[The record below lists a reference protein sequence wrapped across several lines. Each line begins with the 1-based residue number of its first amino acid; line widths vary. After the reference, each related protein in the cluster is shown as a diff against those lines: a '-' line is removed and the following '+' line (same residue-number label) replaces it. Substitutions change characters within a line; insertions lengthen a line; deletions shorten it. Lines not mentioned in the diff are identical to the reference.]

1 MLDRLKSADKNKKTR
16 LLCAVGALFAMLYIA
31 ARLILRQSKLMLFR
45 FNLGFAIESAGLLYD
60 FQTLIVLAV
69 SAAVLA
75 AAVYLARREL
85 RCEVFFPVLALVFGL
100 FYMFTI
106 TPLSVP
112 DEATHFQ
119 AIIELTNKLFTKSF
133 DVSVDDFTGFSNHNN
148 VCTGYLRVINELFG
162 KASDTAPFTTSV
174 MSSMWTLTYAVEYV
188 PQIIGYA
195 IAHVFAFNGVT
206 AFMLGRLFNLLFY
219 VGCVALALRLA
230 PRFKLTLGLC
240 SLMPMALQQ
249 AASLSYDNF
258 INSLCF
264 VLFAALLR
272 LILGTDGDETLTL
285 GKLGNSV
292 SYIYIYIIALVSATL
307 LAPAKGIYASFI
319 LLFLFVPCERF
330 SGKMGKQI
338 CFYFILLTCAAFFA
352 AVSVPSMVRIL
363 NSTPPSFALEGG
375 EKYTLRFFLTNPG
388 DALGMFKNGFNVYF
402 ATWLTQ
408 AVGQSLS
415 TCNLEIPTWIVPVML
430 VILVLSAQN
439 VEGRETE
446 LPRRMRGA
454 LAGICALVVLAFM
467 MTMFLT
473 WISTSDKI
481 VHGVQGRYFT
491 PILPLLLVALNNR
504 TVVLKK
510 DISRGLCMLTV
521 LLSARVVLAILE
533 YTMFNV

>member
-1 MLDRLKSADKNKKTR
+1 MLERLKTTDKNKKTR
-16 LLCAVGALFAMLYIA
+16 LLCAAFAAFAVLYIA

-85 RCEVFFPVLALVFGL
+85 RCEVFFPALALVFGL
-100 FYMFTI
+100 LYMFTI

-112 DEATHFQ
+112 DEATHFD
-119 AIIELTNKLFTKSF
+119 AIIELTGKLFAKPF
-133 DVSVDDFTGFSNHNN
+133 DASVGDFTGFSNHNN
-148 VCTGYLRVINELFG
+148 VCTGYLRVITELFG
-162 KASDTAPFTTSV
+162 KAGDSEPFTTSV
-174 MSSMWTLTYAVEYV
+174 MGSMWTLTYAAEYI
-188 PQIIGYA
+188 PQVIGYA
-195 IAHVFAFNGVT
+195 IAHIFSLNGVT
-206 AFMLGRLFNLLFY
+206 AFMLGRLCNLLFY
-219 VGCVALALRLA
+219 VGCVSLALRLA

-272 LILGTDGDETLTL
+272 LIFGDGDEVPVGRL
-285 GKLGNSV
+285 GETRPQYTYL
-292 SYIYIYIIALVSATL
+292 IALAAAML

-319 LLFLFVPCERF
+319 LLFLFVPRDRF
-330 SGKMGKQI
+330 GGKVGARARFWVM
-338 CFYFILLTCAAFFA
+338 LAACAAFFA

-408 AVGQSLS
+408 AVRQSLS

-439 VEGRETE
+439 VEGREAE
-446 LPRRMRGA
+446 LPRGMRA
-454 LAGICALVVLAFM
+454 VLAGICALVVLAFM

-473 WISTSDKI
+473 WISTRDKI

-491 PILPLLLVALNNR
+491 PVIPLLLVALNNR